1 MLQYIN
7 MWVDPCTGN
16 PHWNPLETTTN
27 RDKQLPHSPPE
38 ALLGLGRCR
47 MTRPAR
53 RATSQLPCQYR
64 SKLDI
69 PRKCIVFW
77 CSIKNGKLY
86 TFHPQNPFF
95 SQASGGPSWANLS
108 ICHAKLSCP
117 VGILMDLMGRK
128 LRHSGHV
135 STPRRPRCDTKI
147 NLWEVSS
154 WSSLSMDVY
163 RII

>member
-117 VGILMDLMGRK
+117 VGILMDLMG
-128 LRHSGHV
+128 HDGTQAAPQWSC
-135 STPRRPRCDTKI
+135 PKI
-147 NLWEVSS
+147 NPWEGSS

>member
-7 MWVDPCTGN
+7 VWVDPCTGN

-27 RDKQLPHSPPE
+27 REKQLPHSPPE

-95 SQASGGPSWANLS
+95 FPSLWRP
-108 ICHAKLSCP
+108 KLSKLEHLPCEVVVP
-117 VGILMDLMGRK
+117 SGDSDGSDGTQAAPQWSCLNSKTSKMWHQDQSLGGFFMIL
-128 LRHSGHV
+128 
-135 STPRRPRCDTKI
+135 TI
-147 NLWEVSS
+147 NGC
-154 WSSLSMDVY
+154 
-163 RII
+163 I